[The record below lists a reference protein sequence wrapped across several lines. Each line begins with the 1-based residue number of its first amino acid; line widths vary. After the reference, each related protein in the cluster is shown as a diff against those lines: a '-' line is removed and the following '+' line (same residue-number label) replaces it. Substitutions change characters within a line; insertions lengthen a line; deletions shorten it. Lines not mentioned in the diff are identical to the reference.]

1 MGWKE
6 NCFTAL
12 DAERMFEDSGHR
24 TRFKELVDCFSAYPF
39 FSKGLC
45 KCIYMSAWDEEHFCI
60 MLETL
65 TDLSLGRETD
75 TKEMR
80 VKGDALTEEQ
90 TDSQYYVYELS
101 NAFLDGRDFQLDA
114 DADIAPAERYI
125 ISRSLAAAKIID
137 ML

>member
-1 MGWKE
+1 MSWKE
-6 NCFTAL
+6 SCFTAL

-24 TRFKELVDCFSAYPF
+24 TRFKELVDCFSTYPF

-65 TDLSLGRETD
+65 TDLSLGKETD

-101 NAFLDGRDFQLDA
+101 NAFLDGRDFCPDA
-114 DADIAPAERYI
+114 DADIAPEQRYI

-137 ML
+137 AL